1 MDYVILFNELTK
13 VIKIVG
19 GDSCKAESVD
29 DNIVDIGLDSLDI
42 VMLGMYIGELYGID
56 EEVSRDMP
64 VGTIKE
70 TFAFAE
76 ANKTTEPKS
85 IEEAIETIQ

>member
-1 MDYVILFNELTK
+1 
-13 VIKIVG
+13 
-19 GDSCKAESVD
+19 
-29 DNIVDIGLDSLDI
+29 
-42 VMLGMYIGELYGID
+42 MYIGELYGID